1 MASRSVQELE
11 VLLRARYPVIYVV
24 TWEEGRVEEALAQIA
39 QRREKKLYLWSVARG
54 LQQWGTP
61 LESRKRVDERTAD
74 PQVALDHV
82 LDSMENAVYVF
93 RDLHAFF
100 NAPGVTRR
108 VRELSAYLKNSYKT
122 LVIIGPTLCLPMELQ
137 KDVTVVEFDL
147 PDRDDLGALLD
158 RTLTEVNDSTGRSLG
173 VSPAARER
181 ILGAASGLTLGEA
194 ENVFAKTLVIS
205 GRLSDE
211 DLPIILSEKEQMV
224 RKSGLLE
231 YYHADTSLQQI
242 GGMDVLKDWLSKRS
256 VAFDEDA
263 ARFGLPAPKGVL
275 LIGIQGCGKS
285 ALAKAISGYWGLPL
299 LRLDVGR
306 LFGSLVGSSEENMR
320 SAIRV
325 AESTAP
331 CVLWI
336 DEIEKSMAG
345 SQSSGQT
352 DGGTSARVLSSFL
365 TWLQE
370 KTAPVFVV
378 ATANSIDQLPPEL
391 LRRGR
396 LDETFFVDLPDAHE
410 RREIFHIHLTK
421 RGRRPTDF
429 DTVALAEATEGYS
442 GAEIEQCVIAGLFDA
457 YSAKSDLTT
466 DILARCAVHMV
477 PLSRT
482 MKEPIDR
489 LREWA
494 DGRARR
500 ASTGVVTAV
509 RALVTGGRKLEL
521 EDLGSEELG
530 SEGLKLERV
539 EG

>member
-24 TWEEGRVEEALAQIA
+24 TWEEGRVEEALAQITR
-39 QRREKKLYLWSVARG
+39 RREKKLYLWSVARG

-61 LESRKRVDERTAD
+61 QESKKRLDERTTD

-93 RDLHAFF
+93 RDLHPFF
-100 NAPGVTRR
+100 NSAPVTRR
-108 VRELSAYLKNSYKT
+108 IRELAAYLKNSYKT
-122 LVIIGPTLCLPMELQ
+122 LIIIGPTLCLPLELQ

-147 PDRDDLGALLD
+147 PDREELGALLD
-158 RTLTEVNDSTGRSLG
+158 RTLAEVNESTGRSLQ
-173 VSPAARER
+173 VPHAAREK

-194 ENVFAKTLVIS
+194 ENVFAKTLVVS
-205 GRLSDE
+205 GRLSEE
-211 DLPIILSEKEQMV
+211 DLPIILSEKEQTI

-231 YYHADTSLQQI
+231 YCHADESLQQI
-242 GGMDVLKDWLSKRS
+242 GGMDVLKDWLAKRS

-275 LIGIQGCGKS
+275 LIGVQGCGKS
-285 ALAKAISGYWGLPL
+285 LTAKAIAGFWGLPL

-306 LFGSLVGSSEENMR
+306 LFGSLVGSSEENVR
-320 SAIRV
+320 TAIRV
-325 AESTAP
+325 AESVAP
-331 CVLWI
+331 AVLWV
-336 DEIEKSMAG
+336 DEIEKSMSG

-410 RREIFHIHLTK
+410 RREIFHIHLEK
-421 RGRRPTDF
+421 RGRRAVDF
-429 DTVALAEATEGYS
+429 DTLALAEAAEGFS
-442 GAEIEQCVIAGLFDA
+442 GAEIEQCVIAGLFEA
-457 YSAKSDLTT
+457 YSVGSDLTT
-466 DILARCAVHMV
+466 EILLRCAGDSV

-500 ASTGVVTAV
+500 ASTGAITAV
-509 RALVTGGRKLEL
+509 QALVTGGGRKLEM
-521 EDLGSEELG
+521 
-530 SEGLKLERV
+530 EG
-539 EG
+539 